1 MDDII
6 PTLPELGLE
15 FLPLEPED
23 PVAVGDIRLL
33 GRIGEGGMGRV
44 YLGLT
49 QADRAVAVK
58 VVKDPYS
65 TDPSFRARF
74 AREAAIASRVGGVF
88 TAPVVSHD
96 AEAARPWLAT
106 AFVPGLNLAV
116 AVARHGTLP
125 LNGVWR
131 LAAGVAEALK
141 AIHAAGIV
149 HRDLKPGNVLLA
161 ADGPRVIDFGISRI
175 DGEYDLTQT
184 GVRMGTPSYMSPEQ
198 VRGEKATAATDVF
211 ALGSVVAFAAT
222 GRAPFRAGN
231 AVELVY
237 RVTQGEPDLDG
248 ITDPGLREL
257 VGRCL
262 AKDPQLRPTP
272 QDVIAAYVDRSAA
285 AAGQGWLPEGLEE
298 TLPQIDAA
306 LTVPARPPG
315 VAPTLAVTRP
325 LGPDGL
331 ADGAPGRDTAVE
343 PVAPDPTKLSDPTKV
358 SDLTTRPDPTKV
370 SEPTTLPDVTI
381 QAVPPVDTRRRS
393 WRRPAVAAAAGVLV
407 VALGGAYLASGGV
420 GSGEPPAGGP
430 PTDLAAGAAPVAGGP
445 SGPSGPATSPH
456 APEVTAGAGAP
467 GPTGAANAPGAP
479 GGGPGAGTSPR
490 VDRTPAKDDPGVP
503 VPTRSASRT
512 AGLPSGP
519 YDPGNMVIVSSDG
532 TVLSTTGTK
541 HGSKVVTA
549 AWKDLSG
556 QRWKFES
563 DGEVMVVRSLPSM
576 QLTIN
581 YDERGILSPTS
592 FGNLYGWVYDSGKRQ
607 IRKRNVSGCLTAG
620 GPGQPVSYVACDGS
634 ERQRWRIVS

>member
-1 MDDII
+1 MNDII
-6 PTLPELGLE
+6 PTLPELGLD
-15 FLPLEPED
+15 FLPLEPDD
-23 PVAVGDIRLL
+23 PAAVGDIRLL

-44 YLGLT
+44 YLGMT

-96 AEAARPWLAT
+96 AEAVRPWLAT

-125 LNGVWR
+125 LHGVWR

-161 ADGPRVIDFGISRI
+161 ADGPRVIDFGISRA
-175 DGEYDLTQT
+175 DGERDLTQT
-184 GVRMGTPSYMSPEQ
+184 GVRMGTPSYMAPEQ
-198 VRGEKATAATDVF
+198 VRGEKSTPATDVF

-257 VGRCL
+257 VSRCL

-285 AAGQGWLPEGLEE
+285 ATGQGWLPDGLEE
-298 TLPQIDAA
+298 TLPQIGAA
-306 LTVPARPPG
+306 LTVPARAPG
-315 VAPTLAVTRP
+315 IAPTLAVTKP
-325 LGPDGL
+325 IGQDGL
-331 ADGAPGRDTAVE
+331 ADGAPGPDTVAE
-343 PVAPDPTKLSDPTKV
+343 PVAAVLTKLP
-358 SDLTTRPDPTKV
+358 DLTTHA
-370 SEPTTLPDVTI
+370 LPPI
-381 QAVPPVDTRRRS
+381 DTRRRS
-393 WRRPAVAAAAGVLV
+393 WRRPAVAAAVGVLV
-407 VALGGAYLASGGV
+407 VVLGGTYLASGGV
-420 GSGEPPAGGP
+420 GSGAPSAGGP
-430 PTDLAAGAAPVAGGP
+430 PTDLAAAAPAAPIAGGP
-445 SGPSGPATSPH
+445 SGPASSPH
-456 APEVTAGAGAP
+456 APGATSATGAT
-467 GPTGAANAPGAP
+467 GPTGATNAPGAP
-479 GGGPGAGTSPR
+479 GGGPGVVTSPS
-490 VDRTPAKDDPGVP
+490 VGRTPTKDDPGVP
-503 VPTRSASRT
+503 APTRTAPRAS
-512 AGLPSGP
+512 GLPSGP
-519 YDPGNMVIVSSDG
+519 FNPDNMVIVSSDG
-532 TVLSTTGTK
+532 TVLSTTDTK

-549 AWKDLSG
+549 AWGDLPG

-576 QLTIN
+576 QFTIN
-581 YDERGILSPTS
+581 YDERGILKPTS

-607 IRKRNVSGCLTAG
+607 FRKRNASGCLTSRG
-620 GPGQPVSYVACDGS
+620 SGQPVGYGVCDGS
-634 ERQRWRIVS
+634 ENQRWRIVS